1 MSKVQTSWIILNSG
15 FSLSPIAENLPVCNL
30 SQMRNIK
37 KQIILLLATGFG
49 IGFAP
54 RAPGT
59 FGSLLGPVLVMGLL
73 WCNLSLPVYLLVSVI
88 LFLVGVYICDR
99 GAKIL
104 GLDDPG
110 CIVFDEI
117 SAFTVV
123 MLPIFG
129 RPLDR
134 QFLWI
139 SLIAFLW
146 FRLFD
151 IWKPWPVRFFD
162 RIHGGW
168 GIMADDIAAAIYA
181 AICLYITLTG
191 ISHLG

>member
-1 MSKVQTSWIILNSG
+1 
-15 FSLSPIAENLPVCNL
+15 
-30 SQMRNIK
+30 MRNIK
-37 KQIILLLATGFG
+37 KQSILLLATGLG
-49 IGFAP
+49 IGLIP

-59 FGSLLGPVLVMGLL
+59 FGSLLGPPLVVGIM
-73 WCNLSLPVYLLVSVI
+73 WFHFSLPVYLLIAAV
-88 LFLVGVYICDR
+88 LFLVGVYLCDR

-123 MLPIFG
+123 MLPVMNRTVDG
-129 RPLDR
+129 R
-134 QFLWI
+134 FLWI

-151 IWKPWPVRFFD
+151 IWKPWPVRYFD

-168 GIMADDIAAAIYA
+168 GIMADDFVAAVYA
-181 AICLYITLTG
+181 AICLYLTLILFG
-191 ISHLG
+191 WF

>member
-1 MSKVQTSWIILNSG
+1 
-15 FSLSPIAENLPVCNL
+15 
-30 SQMRNIK
+30 MRNIK
-37 KQIILLLATGFG
+37 NQLILLLATGLG
-49 IGFAP
+49 IGYVP

-59 FGSLLGPVLVMGLL
+59 FGSLLGPLLVMGIL
-73 WCNLSLPVYLLVSVI
+73 WWKLTILMYLLITVV
-88 LFLVGVYICDR
+88 LFLMGVYVCDR
-99 GAKIL
+99 GAKLL

-123 MLPIFG
+123 MLPVFNQ
-129 RPLDR
+129 PLDG
-134 QFLWI
+134 QFSGS

-168 GIMADDIAAAIYA
+168 GIMADDYVAAIYA
-181 AICLYITLTG
+181 AICLYITL
-191 ISHLG
+191 ILLGWF

>member
-1 MSKVQTSWIILNSG
+1 MKK
-15 FSLSPIAENLPVCNL
+15 
-30 SQMRNIK
+30 IK
-37 KQIILLLATGFG
+37 EQCILLLATGLG
-49 IGFAP
+49 VGYLP

-59 FGSLLGPVLVMGLL
+59 FGSLLGPPLVIGLL
-73 WCNLSLPVYLLVSVI
+73 WLNLALPFYLLVAAV

-99 GAKIL
+99 AAKIL

-117 SAFTVV
+117 GAFTVV
-123 MLPIFG
+123 MLPVVNRNVDGSFWG
-129 RPLDR
+129 
-134 QFLWI
+134 I

-151 IWKPWPVRFFD
+151 IWKPWPVRYFD

-168 GIMADDIAAAIYA
+168 GIMADDYVAAIYA
-181 AICLYITLTG
+181 AICLYATL
-191 ISHLG
+191 ILLGWF

>member
-1 MSKVQTSWIILNSG
+1 MNSG
-15 FSLSPIAENLPVCNL
+15 FSTTLTAGNLLVCNL
-30 SQMRNIK
+30 SLMRNIK
-37 KQIILLLATGFG
+37 KQFILLLATGFG
-49 IGFAP
+49 VGFAP

-59 FGSLLGPVLVMGLL
+59 FGSLLGPILVMGML
-73 WCNLSLPVYLLVSVI
+73 WWNLSLPLYLLTSII
-88 LFLVGVYICDR
+88 LFLIGVYVCDR

-123 MLPIFG
+123 MLPVFN
-129 RPLDR
+129 RPVDP

-139 SLIAFLW
+139 SLISFLW

-168 GIMADDIAAAIYA
+168 GIMADDFVAAVYA
-181 AICLYITLTG
+181 AICLYITL
-191 ISHLG
+191 ILLGWF

>member
-1 MSKVQTSWIILNSG
+1 
-15 FSLSPIAENLPVCNL
+15 
-30 SQMRNIK
+30 MRNIK
-37 KQIILLLATGFG
+37 EQFILLLATGLG
-49 IGFAP
+49 IGYVP

-59 FGSLLGPVLVMGLL
+59 FGSLLGPLLVMGIL
-73 WCNLSLPVYLLVSVI
+73 WCNLAFPVYLLITVA
-88 LFLVGVYICDR
+88 LFLVGVYVCDH

-117 SAFTVV
+117 TAFTVV
-123 MLPIFG
+123 LLPVVYWPIDG
-129 RPLDR
+129 N
-134 QFLWI
+134 FLWT

-168 GIMADDIAAAIYA
+168 GIMADDYVAAIYA
-181 AICLYITLTG
+181 AICLYATL
-191 ISHLG
+191 ILLGWF